1 MISRIESI
9 SGAWGRFQMLVKVN
23 PVVMMFWTCWIEATR
38 PVVGGANFKTIRKAS
53 SRRRLMDCRGP
64 LLLIRLNYHWF

>member
-1 MISRIESI
+1 VISRIESI

-38 PVVGGANFKTIRKAS
+38 PFLGARFQDDQEGVEPQAINGSRPS
-53 SRRRLMDCRGP
+53 SS
-64 LLLIRLNYHWF
+64 YSS